1 MPGERLLRILTLLGS
16 PPEADSTRL
25 CAVAAEV
32 TAMSGAGIMLMTS
45 DVPRGS
51 LCSTNQLSALIE
63 DLQFT
68 FGEGPCID
76 AYHHDRPVLEPDL
89 ADPDAARWM
98 AFSPSAVSA
107 GVRAVFGFP
116 VQVGVVRL
124 GALNLY
130 RDRPGG
136 LSDDQHA
143 DSLVMA
149 DVAARAV
156 LAMQAEAPPGAVAME
171 LAAGANFRSVVH
183 QASGMVSVQLGVS
196 VGEALVSM
204 RGYAF
209 SHDCLVDDVAK
220 EVVARLLRF
229 DDHDKHQGSSP

>member
-1 MPGERLLRILTLLGS
+1 MRILALLAS
-16 PPEADSTRL
+16 AEADGARL

-32 TAMSGAGIMLMTS
+32 TAMSGAGIMLMTA
-45 DVPRGS
+45 DIPQGS
-51 LCSTNQLSALIE
+51 LCSTNNVSALIE

-68 FGEGPCID
+68 FGEGPCVD
-76 AYHHDRPVLEPDL
+76 AFHHDRPVLEPNL

-98 AFSPSAVSA
+98 AFSPPAVKA

-130 RDRPGG
+130 RDLPGG
-136 LSDDQHA
+136 LTDDQHA

-156 LAMQAEAPPGAVAME
+156 LAMQAEASPGA
-171 LAAGANFRSVVH
+171 LAAEFEAGANFRAVVH

-196 VGEALVSM
+196 VGEALVRM
-204 RGYAF
+204 RAYAF
-209 SHDCLVDDVAK
+209 SKNCVVDHVAK
-220 EVVARLLRF
+220 DVVARRLRF
-229 DDHDKHQGSSP
+229 DGDNKNRGSSS

>member
-1 MPGERLLRILTLLGS
+1 MPGERLMRILTLLAS
-16 PPEADSTRL
+16 PPEADSARL

-32 TAMSGAGIMLMTS
+32 TAMSGAGIMLMTA

-51 LCSTNQLSALIE
+51 LCSTNKLSALIE

-76 AYHHDRPVLEPDL
+76 AYHHDRPVLEPNL
-89 ADPDAARWM
+89 ADPDGARWM
-98 AFSPSAVSA
+98 AFSPPAVNA

-156 LAMQAEAPPGAVAME
+156 LAMQAEAPPGAVAFE

-196 VGEALVSM
+196 VGEALVRM
-204 RGYAF
+204 RAYAF
-209 SHDCLVDDVAK
+209 SQNCLVDDVAK
-220 EVVARLLRF
+220 EVVARHMRF
-229 DDHDKHQGSSP
+229 GDNDKHPGASP

>member
-1 MPGERLLRILTLLGS
+1 MPGERLMRILTLLAS
-16 PPEADSTRL
+16 PAEADSSRL

-45 DVPRGS
+45 DIPRGS
-51 LCSTNQLSALIE
+51 LCSTNSLSALIE

-76 AYHHDRPVLEPDL
+76 AYHQDRPVLEPDL

-98 AFSPSAVSA
+98 AFSPPAVHA

-130 RDRPGG
+130 RDEPGD
-136 LSDDQHA
+136 LSNDQHA

-149 DVAARAV
+149 DVAALAV
-156 LAMQAEAPPGAVAME
+156 LAMQAEAPPGAVAFE

-183 QASGMVSVQLGVS
+183 QASGMLSVQLGVS
-196 VGEALVSM
+196 VGEGLLRM
-204 RGYAF
+204 RAYAF
-209 SHDCLVDDVAK
+209 SHGLPCRRCGQRGRCPAAAV
-220 EVVARLLRF
+220 R
-229 DDHDKHQGSSP
+229 

>member
-1 MPGERLLRILTLLGS
+1 MPGERLMRILTLLAS
-16 PPEADSTRL
+16 PPEADSARL

-32 TAMSGAGIMLMTS
+32 TAMSGAGIMLMTA

-51 LCSTNQLSALIE
+51 LCSTNKLSALIE

-76 AYHHDRPVLEPDL
+76 AYHQDRPVLEPDL
-89 ADPDAARWM
+89 ADPDRNRWM
-98 AFSPSAVSA
+98 AFSPPAVSA

-136 LSDDQHA
+136 LSEDQHA

-156 LAMQAEAPPGAVAME
+156 LAMQAEATDGTVSLE
-171 LAAGANFRSVVH
+171 LAAGADFRSVVH

-196 VGEALVSM
+196 VGEALVRM
-204 RGYAF
+204 RAYAF
-209 SHDCLVDDVAK
+209 RRNRLVDDVAI
-220 EVVARLLRF
+220 EVVARRLRF
-229 DDHDKHQGSSP
+229 DDSDNHRGSSP